1 MSVLV
6 PVPPPMAGL
15 HITFTILCAAL
26 SAFFLYVEVSVS
38 VGKEN
43 RLNLVEQLFF

>member
-15 HITFTILCAAL
+15 HITFTILCAL

-38 VGKEN
+38 VEKEN